1 MAGLSIEDEKDEAM
15 LLPIDS
21 KL

>member
-1 MAGLSIEDEKDEAM
+1 MAGLNIEDEKDEAM

>member
-1 MAGLSIEDEKDEAM
+1 MAGLNIEDEKDEAT